1 VADTEGLHDS
11 VCMISGFA
19 SCALS
24 VLESRVENTLPVCY
38 VLHCLGTLDKF
49 GKGNFLRLAEC
60 VLHDTFDFAMSLLGL

>member
-1 VADTEGLHDS
+1 MADTEGLHDS

-38 VLHCLGTLDKF
+38 VLHCLGTLDNF
-49 GKGNFLRLAEC
+49 GKETLRLAEC
-60 VLHDTFDFAMSLLGL
+60 VLRDPFDFAMSLLGL